1 MVEGFR
7 GNNSGFIRSK
17 TARRSNTVVHSNRE
31 FSDEGNLLA
40 SGGDLGRFEDD
51 RFLDIERP
59 QLLAEI

>member
-1 MVEGFR
+1 M
-7 GNNSGFIRSK
+7 N
-17 TARRSNTVVHSNRE
+17 THTVVHSNRE

>member
-1 MVEGFR
+1 MSLGE
-7 GNNSGFIRSK
+7 SK
-17 TARRSNTVVHSNRE
+17 YSTEIIDTVVHSNRE